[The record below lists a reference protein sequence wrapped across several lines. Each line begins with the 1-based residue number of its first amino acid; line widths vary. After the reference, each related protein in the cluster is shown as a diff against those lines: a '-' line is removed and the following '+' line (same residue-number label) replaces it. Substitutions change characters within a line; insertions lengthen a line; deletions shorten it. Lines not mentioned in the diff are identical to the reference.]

1 MAIITKV
8 ENISGVIIPELN
20 NLGVG
25 EKRVI
30 YYNRPF
36 FLLHTIIGEQL
47 FAGRIQF
54 IDDENLVV
62 CQRNPNYQS
71 VVDEQFTNPQLLN
84 SMYQKFIR
92 NWNPDEEAKASL
104 EEEAGR
110 GILYAIRALRV
121 KQTTKVNPII
131 YPKSA
136 LRLSLTGITEHLQ
149 NGELDEAATKLAL
162 IPNDAFWTNA
172 RRNRFI
178 DLCNSVSL

>member
-1 MAIITKV
+1 MSVITKV

-36 FLLHTIIGEQL
+36 FLLHTGIGEAL
-47 FAGRIQF
+47 FANKIQF

-62 CQRNPNYQS
+62 VQKNPNYQT

-92 NWNPDEEAKASL
+92 NWNPDEEARAEL
-104 EEEAGR
+104 EEEAGK
-110 GILYAIRALRV
+110 GILYAIRGLR
-121 KQTTKVNPII
+121 KKLTEKANPIT
-131 YPKSA
+131 YTRA
-136 LRLSLTGITEHLQ
+136 QLRISLNGVTSHLQ
-149 NGELDEAATKLAL
+149 NGEFDEAATKLAL
-162 IPNDAFWTNA
+162 IANDDFWTNA

-178 DLCNSVSL
+178 ALCNSVIL